1 MVVTEASLRSLAG
14 NTDNLTEALSGS
26 DAAVCRSAE
35 RRPTASPQRAIKV
48 EIENVE
54 VPCLLLSP
62 GFYYTTKSHYYAQR
76 LRRSDVSR
84 CAVVCKRLCCVG
96 SVDVRVCM

>member
-1 MVVTEASLRSLAG
+1 V
-14 NTDNLTEALSGS
+14 
-26 DAAVCRSAE
+26 AVS

-62 GFYYTTKSHYYAQR
+62 GFYYKTNALDAQH
-76 LRRSDVSR
+76 SDFDVAVW
-84 CAVVCKRLCCVG
+84 CAVVCKRLCCIG
-96 SVDVRVCM
+96 SEDVNVCVCVV